1 MDRDHKR
8 ELLRALADHGRASGM
23 EAAAEVILEIVRS
36 HTRVVGTNTLR
47 DVAAA
52 LKEKAK
58 TTRESAG
65 AVIAHLGQSTA
76 L

>member
-8 ELLRALADHGRASGM
+8 ELLRALADQGRASGM
-23 EAAAEVILEIVRS
+23 EAAAEVILEIAKS

-58 TTRESAG
+58 ATRESAG